1 MAAALGIGYG
11 IRLAEQPA
19 ASGEEASQYHMTAK
33 AEAAARDAAEAAKSA
48 EVQVDMR
55 NLRLRALTVVG
66 NNEVRVPVWKSQPPE
81 RIGTDS

>member
-19 ASGEEASQYHMTAK
+19 ASGEEVSKYHMTAK

-55 NLRLRALTVVG
+55 NLRLPRALVVTSSPT
-66 NNEVRVPVWKSQPPE
+66 RVFSVEIPTAGAD
-81 RIGTDS
+81 RH